1 MNNFWS
7 LIISAIITIVGSI
20 VVSVITN
27 KTILRKTKEEI
38 DILFK
43 KKYNEKRWDLYTEFI
58 TLTQAMIS
66 SIHDSNIR
74 FHSFAQNLSGI
85 GTKVMLISSDDVVK
99 KYGSWRILS
108 DVNGVGDLESLKKL
122 FELINSMRIDLG
134 NVESELGLDEL
145 LKTIV
150 PNYRRVL

>member
-66 SIHDSNIR
+66 SIHDSNIP